1 MNTLQNID
9 EAEELWDVFD
19 INRQPTGKTHKR
31 GEPFSEGEF
40 HQVIHICIFNSKGN
54 LLIQKRQP
62 WKKEWSGMWDL
73 SVAGSAIAGEDPR
86 KAAERETLEELGL
99 ELDLSNIRPEF
110 TINFDHGFDD
120 YFIIQ
125 KDVDIRKLKL
135 QKEEVAAVKWATK
148 YEVHN
153 LAAKHQ
159 MIPYILFDFI
169 FDAIEHQNLLKK
181 NIEKQEK

>member
-1 MNTLQNID
+1 
-9 EAEELWDVFD
+9 
-19 INRQPTGKTHKR
+19 
-31 GEPFSEGEF
+31 
-40 HQVIHICIFNSKGN
+40 
-54 LLIQKRQP
+54 
-62 WKKEWSGMWDL
+62 MWDL
-73 SVAGSAIAGEDPR
+73 TVAGSALAGENTR
-86 KAAERETLEELGL
+86 QAAERETKEELGL
-99 ELDLSNIRPEF
+99 DLDLTNVRPEF

-125 KDVDIRKLKL
+125 KDVDIKKLTL
-135 QKEEVAAVKWATK
+135 QQEEVAAIKWATK

-181 NIEKQEK
+181 ILKKNSYITSL